1 MNIFAGFVA
10 INLATA
16 PSVPAPM
23 ITMSKRTSETEAVI
37 AFSPQSQE
45 GQFEVTYFVA
55 IGGSTPDSVN

>member
-1 MNIFAGFVA
+1 MV

-16 PSVPAPM
+16 PTVPAPM

-45 GQFEVTYFVA
+45 GLFEVAYFVA
-55 IGGSTPDSVN
+55 NSGSSPDMVRIISSE